1 MDDMVQRKKRSTVL
15 AIVIMLAATMCQVVG
30 LVRYS
35 NRLPDD
41 WLGVTLYAVTIVGL
55 LAVAGML
62 AFGQR
67 GPE

>member
-1 MDDMVQRKKRSTVL
+1 VIVYIGTEVL
-15 AIVIMLAATMCQVVG
+15 SEVIAMCQVVG